1 MAPRGKYI
9 ANLLKV
15 RTRNTFRS
23 VREKATYES
32 KLVFLKLFL
41 YSAMQDLDVAMKKS
55 TARWKIVVGHHTM
68 RSVSE
73 HGDTEELLKLLLPVL
88 KVTFQKLLQSIG
100 LNF

>member
-1 MAPRGKYI
+1 MK
-9 ANLLKV
+9 ANSFSK
-15 RTRNTFRS
+15 TF
-23 VREKATYES
+23 
-32 KLVFLKLFL
+32 F

-88 KVTFQKLLQSIG
+88 KVTFQKLSQLVSTFRKVHNNTVF
-100 LNF
+100 L